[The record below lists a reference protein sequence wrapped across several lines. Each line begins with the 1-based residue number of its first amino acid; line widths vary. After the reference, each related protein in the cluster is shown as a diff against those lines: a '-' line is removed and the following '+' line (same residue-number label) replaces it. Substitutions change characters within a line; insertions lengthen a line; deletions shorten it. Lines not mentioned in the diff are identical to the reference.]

1 MLKDKQNR
9 YNRKKICGEALTIL
23 GKHGEPTAANIK
35 DYPAK
40 AMQKLYEWK
49 LNKSSKKAREDLLKE
64 YLKAPVP
71 LKDAEWTTADKIEL
85 KELLTGDM
93 YAKDTA
99 LGVQLKQ
106 TARAITNNVDDL
118 DGKSRRNLL
127 RVLQAREDGES
138 TEERQTGF
146 M

>member
-1 MLKDKQNR
+1 M
-9 YNRKKICGEALTIL
+9 
-23 GKHGEPTAANIK
+23 
-35 DYPAK
+35 
-40 AMQKLYEWK
+40 
-49 LNKSSKKAREDLLKE
+49 
-64 YLKAPVP
+64 P
-71 LKDAEWTTADKIEL
+71 LKDAEWTTADEIEL
-85 KELLTGDM
+85 KELLTGAM

-118 DGKSRRNLL
+118 DDESRRNLL
-127 RVLQAREDGES
+127 RVLQAREDEES